1 MVPQQLQK
9 PSSWKAGGH
18 SFSGRDA
25 SALPL
30 GHSCPHPR
38 SVSGAHCSPHAA
50 CAHTVSPKPFATQAG
65 GAQEHS
71 RCPVGSGNAK
81 LSPDPAER
89 GLAAR
94 LRLPFQLLESHEGNT
109 AGSQPL
115 FAGAGSFSVSAAK
128 VQRTKCYKKLSLVPL
143 LHQDEGSCRRE
154 GRAEGHLHR
163 EKSWRRPRTSLML
176 LWRVSCPGGCLTTRR
191 LVTGQGGVW
200 QCEVKTR

>member
-1 MVPQQLQK
+1 MQ
-9 PSSWKAGGH
+9 G
-18 SFSGRDA
+18 
-25 SALPL
+25 
-30 GHSCPHPR
+30 
-38 SVSGAHCSPHAA
+38 
-50 CAHTVSPKPFATQAG
+50 
-65 GAQEHS
+65 
-71 RCPVGSGNAK
+71 

-94 LRLPFQLLESHEGNT
+94 LRLPFQLLESHKGKT

-115 FAGAGSFSVSAAK
+115 FAGALERAGAGSFSVSAAK

-176 LWRVSCPGGCLTTRR
+176 LWRGS
-191 LVTGQGGVW
+191 GQG
-200 QCEVKTR
+200 